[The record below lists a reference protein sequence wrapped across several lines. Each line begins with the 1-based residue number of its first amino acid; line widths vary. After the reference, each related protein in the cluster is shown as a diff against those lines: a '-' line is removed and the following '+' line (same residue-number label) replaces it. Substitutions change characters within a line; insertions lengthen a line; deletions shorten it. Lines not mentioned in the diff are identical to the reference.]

1 MAERGR
7 RPPAP
12 GPEGY
17 VESFGAH
24 GFRLD
29 RAAAVSLHLAEALER
44 PLLLEGPPGVGKT
57 EIAKLLARHHDVP
70 LIRLQ
75 CYEGLDETK
84 ALYEWAYGKQVLYTQ
99 LLRGATAA
107 LLEGASGLADAVRRL
122 EGEAEALFDERFL
135 LPRPLLRAIRSDRRV
150 VLLVDEVD
158 RADEA
163 FEALLLEVLSDRQVT
178 VPEIGTLAARSVPRV
193 VLTSND
199 TRDLSDALRRR
210 CLYAVVP
217 YPTFEEELEI
227 LALRVPQLDR
237 ALADQIVRFV
247 ARVRRMDLR
256 KRPGIAETI
265 DWALALLEVGA
276 TSLAPSFR
284 DPTLGAL
291 LKHRQDIEA
300 VAGSGPG
307 SP

>member
-1 MAERGR
+1 MTARREPTRPKGPDAYVASFAE
-7 RPPAP
+7 
-12 GPEGY
+12 
-17 VESFGAH
+17 H

-29 RAAAVSLHLAEALER
+29 RATAVTLHLAEALDR

-99 LLRGATAA
+99 LLREATAA
-107 LLEGASGLADAVRRL
+107 LLEGASGLAEAVRRL

-135 LPRPLLRAIRSDRRV
+135 LPRPLLRAIRARERV

-178 VPEIGTLAARSVPRV
+178 VPEIGTLEARAVPRV

-199 TRDLSDALRRR
+199 SRDLSDALRRR
-210 CLYAVVP
+210 CLYRALD
-217 YPTFEEELEI
+217 YPTVEEEQEI
-227 LALRVPQLDR
+227 LALRVPALDR
-237 ALADQIVRFV
+237 TLADQVVRFV

-256 KRPGIAETI
+256 KPPGIAETI

-276 TSLAPSFR
+276 TSLAPSWR
-284 DPTLGAL
+284 EATLGAL
-291 LKHRQDIEA
+291 LKHRQDLDVVVSHE
-300 VAGSGPG
+300 SL
-307 SP
+307 

>member
-1 MAERGR
+1 MARRQNRPPR
-7 RPPAP
+7 RP
-12 GPEGY
+12 GPDGL
-17 VESFGAH
+17 VESFAEE

-29 RAAAVSLHLAEALER
+29 RATAVTLHLADALGR

-70 LIRLQ
+70 LVRLQ

-99 LLRGATAA
+99 LLRDATAG
-107 LLEGASGLADAVRRL
+107 LLEGATGLSDAVRRL
-122 EGEAEALFDERFL
+122 EGEAEALFSERFL
-135 LPRPLLRAIRSDRRV
+135 LPRPLLRAIRAEEPV

-163 FEALLLEVLSDRQVT
+163 FEALLLEILSDRQVT

-210 CLYAVVP
+210 CLYRSID
-217 YPTFEEELEI
+217 YPTVEEELEI
-227 LALRVPQLDR
+227 LELRVPQLDR
-237 ALADQIVRFV
+237 TLADQVVRFV
-247 ARVRRMDLR
+247 GRVRRMDLR
-256 KRPGIAETI
+256 KRPGIAETL

-276 TSLAPSFR
+276 TSLAPAWR
-284 DPTLGAL
+284 DATLGAL

-300 VAGSGPG
+300 VS
-307 SP
+307 SRES